1 MREYAS
7 VSPLVWIGKTGKA
20 LRGHMEAQILQHYL
34 ISSPHSNSIGI
45 YYLPFSYILNDTGLS
60 EKGALKGLQRL
71 SEVSFMGYDRD
82 SEVVFVYE
90 MAKWQIGESLH
101 PNDKQV
107 KGIQSLYDN
116 LPENPFLSKFFDL
129 YADRFHLKNRR
140 GSEGASMDLR
150 STETETETETE
161 KTPPTPPP
169 GGNVCEGKN
178 SEPEKRSPRDYSPE
192 FQEFWEAY
200 PPREGP
206 NDKRRAFSAWNAR
219 LREDHT
225 AEAMIAGARKYFA
238 DCASSEKI
246 GTPYVMQA
254 STFLGPADPPHFSV
268 KEAPATPENIDPEKR
283 IELWLEKVFTEHGPI
298 VEREG
303 ENLTPDQR
311 QAYRFKPWIV
321 CGCPSC
327 RKPDAWKRWYDPA
340 LPWNPKHGPIMSDC
354 DWPYEIPMQVKY
366 RDSPWHICRCRLC
379 LFRDTSAMMVG

>member
-1 MREYAS
+1 MTMDGTSKAELWYPVTGPAIQGLQNKTLDSDRGERQGLPGSVTVYTSPTPLTDSSTRRFLDDGRNFRKFRLTGRGGTMREYAS

-161 KTPPTPPP
+161 VKI
-169 GGNVCEGKN
+169 E
-178 SEPEKRSPRDYSPE
+178 EL
-192 FQEFWEAY
+192 
-200 PPREGP
+200 
-206 NDKRRAFSAWNAR
+206 AR
-219 LREDHT
+219 
-225 AEAMIAGARKYFA
+225 
-238 DCASSEKI
+238 SSEKTARSSQRRGLSDDEWLSRLKADAAYAHI
-246 GTPYVMQA
+246 DFPQELAKMDQWLKLPKNSRRKKTRQFILNWLNKIDKPVAIQA
-254 STFLGPADPPHFSV
+254 
-268 KEAPATPENIDPEKR
+268 KKR
-283 IELWLEKVFTEHGPI
+283 TSYL
-298 VEREG
+298 
-303 ENLTPDQR
+303 
-311 QAYRFKPWIV
+311 AY
-321 CGCPSC
+321 
-327 RKPDAWKRWYDPA
+327 
-340 LPWNPKHGPIMSDC
+340 
-354 DWPYEIPMQVKY
+354 
-366 RDSPWHICRCRLC
+366 
-379 LFRDTSAMMVG
+379 